1 MTFEEYAIENLR
13 EMRTRE
19 PTAQNMRD
27 VALLEIWLAMNAEP
41 EQVERIIEP
50 TPQSKPL
57 LPSFEKYVDAKRK
70 FQDKDTTKDKVLE
83 TLGAVSRE
91 VKNFILTLYNNTDF
105 QEERDLLDR
114 FFKSIK

>member
-13 EMRTRE
+13 EMRSRE
-19 PTAQNMRD
+19 PSAQNMRD

-57 LPSFEKYVDAKRK
+57 LPAFQKYVDAKA
-70 FQDKDTTKDKVLE
+70 QYQNKDTTKDKVLE

-91 VKNFILTLYNNTDF
+91 IKNLILTLYNNTDM
-105 QEERDLLDR
+105 QEERDLLDK